1 MAAERTALGAAPLTA
16 VKSTTTPKP
25 KTSQR
30 RPDCLPERAANAAK
44 NEKIKLM

>member
-16 VKSTTTPKP
+16 VNRTTTPKP

-30 RPDCLPERAANAAK
+30 LPDCLPERDAIAAK

>member
-16 VKSTTTPKP
+16 VNSTTTPKP

-30 RPDCLPERAANAAK
+30 RPDRLPERAAIAAK

>member
-1 MAAERTALGAAPLTA
+1 MAADRTALGAAPLTA

-30 RPDCLPERAANAAK
+30 LPDRLPERAAIAAK

>member
-16 VKSTTTPKP
+16 VNSTTTPKP
-25 KTSQR
+25 KSSQR
-30 RPDCLPERAANAAK
+30 RPEHLLERAANAAK